1 MSGGGPQGDGI
12 HWAVSERDGAR
23 LAAGSNLPFVAC
35 SARTGDG
42 VDAAFFALLAQMLEE
57 RDFLEGA
64 ARWPRRPKDEG
75 LARWARCCQS
85 AKAPPAPSWTAP
97 AGCAVM

>member
-1 MSGGGPQGDGI
+1 
-12 HWAVSERDGAR
+12 
-23 LAAGSNLPFVAC
+23 
-35 SARTGDG
+35 
-42 VDAAFFALLAQMLEE
+42 MLEE

-75 LARWARCCQS
+75 MLRWARCCQS

-97 AGCAVM
+97 SMGCAVM